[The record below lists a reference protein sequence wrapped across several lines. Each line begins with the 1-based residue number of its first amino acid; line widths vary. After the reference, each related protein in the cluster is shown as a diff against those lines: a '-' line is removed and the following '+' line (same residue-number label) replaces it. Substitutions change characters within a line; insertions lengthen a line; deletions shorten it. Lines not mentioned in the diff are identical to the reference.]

1 MQQNSFTNIM
11 RFYFLLLFALLC
23 VIPGFAQD
31 NSAEIIRYANHVI
44 ALTNQYYQKVNTYQ
58 KKIAQLEK
66 ERDKAEIDKETPIH
80 FDCSNGKTQTTRLF
94 REATNPPA
102 SFSANDQ
109 SFFKEKI
116 DLYRKSL
123 NKLDDFCFAIND
135 DINGCDF
142 KEDEFVKFDSLLRD
156 TNFKID
162 DLVQLHQSIVK
173 QIMNQSTDAEKVI
186 DQQSPLGPLVT
197 PMKTDLRL
205 SKSILDKILN
215 YTPEAI
221 TSVKIEVLRL
231 RGGVAKSDAMKV
243 LHKNEY
249 DKKYTKQFDRFYKS
263 LEYDFAD
270 TAKEI
275 TDELEKAG
283 ERGTYKKFTDH
294 QQKLLEQY
302 NQLVKLYNIIGLAK

>member
-1 MQQNSFTNIM
+1 MKIF
-11 RFYFLLLFALLC
+11 FLSLMSLFLSTLS
-23 VIPGFAQD
+23 FAQD
-31 NSAEIIRYANHVI
+31 NSAEIIRYANNVI

-58 KKIAQLEK
+58 KKVAQLEK

-80 FDCSNGKTQTTRLF
+80 FDCASGKTQTTRLF
-94 REATNPPA
+94 RDATNPPA
-102 SFSANDQ
+102 SFKTENQ
-109 SFFKEKI
+109 TFFKEKI

-123 NKLDDFCFAIND
+123 NNLDDFCYAIND

-142 KEDEFVKFDSLLRD
+142 KQDEFVKFDSLLRD
-156 TNFKID
+156 TNLKID

-186 DQQSPLGPLVT
+186 DQKSPLGPLVS
-197 PMKTDLRL
+197 PMKNDLRL

-221 TSVKIEVLRL
+221 TGVKIEVLRL
-231 RGGVAKSDAMKV
+231 RGGIAKSDAMKV

-263 LEYDFAD
+263 LENDFAD

-275 TDELEKAG
+275 ADELEIAG
-283 ERGTYKKFTDH
+283 EKGNYKKFTDH
-294 QQKLLEQY
+294 QQQLLEEY
-302 NQLVKLYNIIGLAK
+302 NQLVKLYNTIGLAK